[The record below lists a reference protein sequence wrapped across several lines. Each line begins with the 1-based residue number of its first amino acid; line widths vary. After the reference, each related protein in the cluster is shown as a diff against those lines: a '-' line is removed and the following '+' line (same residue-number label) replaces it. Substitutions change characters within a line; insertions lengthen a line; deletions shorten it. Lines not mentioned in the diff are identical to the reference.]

1 MKEYKSFLKTV
12 GGNEGGKCKYPTRL
26 DTYGCG
32 CQHDCKYCYAKSLL
46 DFRKL
51 WNAAQPSVVNIQQV
65 RRAIQR
71 HLKEG
76 DVVRLGGMTDCFQPL
91 ERRHRA
97 TYHTIEELNKRNIG
111 YLIVTKSDIVASDE
125 YIELM
130 RKDLAHI
137 QVSITCTDDGFCA
150 SYEKS
155 TPPHEE
161 DRRGGKIAEGWL

>member
-12 GGNEGGKCKYPTRL
+12 GGNEGNKCHYPTRL

-51 WNAAQPSVVNIQQV
+51 WNAAQPAVVNIQQV

-97 TYHTIEELNKRNIG
+97 TYRTIEELNKRNIG

-125 YIELM
+125 YMELM

-137 QVSITCTDDGFCA
+137 QITVTCTDDDFCKE
-150 SYEKS
+150 YEKA
-155 TPPHEE
+155 TPP
-161 DRRGGKIAEGWL
+161 RGGLRQ